1 MLFSALVNNP
11 QKNPNI
17 GFMERFSYGLGDF
30 ASQLLCTPAG
40 SILIY
45 YYTEV
50 VNVNIAIVATLMFAS
65 RFLEDRKSVV

>member
-40 SILIY
+40 AILIY

-50 VNVNIAIVATLMFAS
+50 ALCLKIVFKISSQKFIIL
-65 RFLEDRKSVV
+65 